1 MREISLAEQVDAFR
15 SIPNV
20 DLVYCQEPTYDI
32 LQQIEN
38 PESVSFNVVRGERT
52 FTMVVPTAYWMYNPV
67 SEEAKK
73 FIVEW
78 FQFMNEKDIKNII
91 FYYRESEDM
100 LIRLKGTLK
109 MEEVPENAQILADK
123 FAECEHVVL
132 VKPRKIIDLRL
143 SGPEMCNCPDS
154 IMFFCEINIRTKQ
167 SVPSISIYT
176 AKSIWDNLEN
186 HEGQV
191 ERLKEQIQV
200 RLTNSKREFGEDN
213 IYV

>member
-1 MREISLAEQVDAFR
+1 MTQISLAEQVDAFR

-20 DLVYCQEPTYDI
+20 DLVYCQEPTYDV

-38 PESVSFNVVRGERT
+38 PESVAFNIVSGERT

-67 SEEAKK
+67 SEEVKQ

-78 FQFMNEKDIKNII
+78 FQFMSEKELKNIV
-91 FYYRESEDM
+91 FYYRESEDI

-109 MEEVPENAQILADK
+109 MEEVPENAQILAAK
-123 FAECEHVVL
+123 FAEVEHVVL

-143 SGPEMCNCPDS
+143 SGPDWCNCPES
-154 IMFFCEINIRTKQ
+154 IMFFCEIDIRTKQ
-167 SVPSISIYT
+167 SVPSISIY
-176 AKSIWDNLEN
+176 APKSIWDAPEH
-186 HEGQV
+186 HEAQV

-200 RLTNSKREFGEDN
+200 RITNSIREFGEDN